1 MATYTITVEYDQEL
15 GGLLIG
21 PSTSSNN
28 RLELKPSDILR
39 IQNEGIGTCTLS
51 LLDSN
56 KFSATSLS
64 VAGNSTG
71 SVTVRSNA
79 VLGIDNAN
87 INKRNANRA
96 YYLEIVSSV
105 DTTPNTFDIGS
116 PVGSANLST
125 SYSFEEFLVKGIT
138 DPTSWTATN
147 CTVSVNGSAPT
158 STSGTVNYNDRLYVR
173 GTSSS
178 AYSNSTTQTLV
189 IGGVS
194 NSNTITTK
202 SDPSAGA
209 RLSFPIP
216 AGTGN
221 IRITDLT
228 NFFTAPVGHFS
239 NPPRNMSAFR
249 RGGLHVPNITE
260 NRGITADSQPT
271 QNNTLRHFRGCKTTF
286 LWLSFPSNKGDSKNT
301 VNSAQSAQVSWS
313 ATSDWSLGYSP
324 FTKYNVEYRYVL
336 TEDSS
341 IWTGVTFNSVTG
353 SPGTYG
359 ASNISFSVQEDAPR
373 NVEREYRGTVTIYAR
388 SLIDSSLVLTTSVRY
403 SLFFYGP

>member
-1 MATYTITVEYDQEL
+1 M
-15 GGLLIG
+15 IG
-21 PSTSSNN
+21 
-28 RLELKPSDILR
+28 R
-39 IQNEGIGTCTLS
+39 
-51 LLDSN
+51 
-56 KFSATSLS
+56 
-64 VAGNSTG
+64 
-71 SVTVRSNA
+71 
-79 VLGIDNAN
+79 
-87 INKRNANRA
+87 
-96 YYLEIVSSV
+96 
-105 DTTPNTFDIGS
+105 
-116 PVGSANLST
+116 
-125 SYSFEEFLVKGIT
+125 
-138 DPTSWTATN
+138 
-147 CTVSVNGSAPT
+147 
-158 STSGTVNYNDRLYVR
+158 
-173 GTSSS
+173 
-178 AYSNSTTQTLV
+178 
-189 IGGVS
+189 VS
-194 NSNTITTK
+194 NSNTMTTQ
-202 SDPSAGA
+202 SDTAAGA